1 VIARA
6 EAERGGYRGT
16 ESFDPVKARTV
27 VVELIEEVERV
38 AQANATGGPSSDFQ
52 TIGSQ
57 RAAEAPDDTD
67 VSPPVRLANC
77 TIAYSYLRRP

>member
-6 EAERGGYRGT
+6 EAEREYAGAA
-16 ESFDPVKARTV
+16 SFDTVTARDL
-27 VVELIEEVERV
+27 VVEIIEEVERV
-38 AQANATGGPSSDFQ
+38 AQANATGGQSEFQ

-57 RAAEAPDDTD
+57 RAAEAPDDLD

-77 TIAYSYLRRP
+77 TIQYSYLRRP